1 MSEIYLSKLAGSN
14 ANWLS
19 ARQTLIA
26 GNVANSSTPGYKA
39 VDVKPFSEALKS
51 SGAGLSASRTHTMHL
66 VSSSGSSGGV
76 GSEMDETWETY
87 HSGANVSLPQEM
99 IKSGEVSTAYQL
111 NTSVMKSFHRMVV
124 SAFGT

>member
-26 GNVANSSTPGYKA
+26 GNVANSSTPGYKS
-39 VDVKPFSEALKS
+39 VDVKPFSDALKTT
-51 SGAGLSASRTHTMHL
+51 GLTVSKTHSMHL
-66 VSSSGSSGGV
+66 TSSSGSAGGV
-76 GSEMDETWETY
+76 GSELEDSWETY

-124 SAFGT
+124 SAFGS

>member
-19 ARQTLIA
+19 TRQTLIA
-26 GNVANSSTPGYKA
+26 GNVANSSTPGYKS

-51 SGAGLSASRTHTMHL
+51 TGLTASKTHSMHL
-66 VSSSGSSGGV
+66 TSASGSSGGV
-76 GSEMDETWETY
+76 GTEMEKSWETY

>member
-26 GNVANSSTPGYKA
+26 GNVANSSTPGYKS
-39 VDVKPFSEALKS
+39 VDVKPFSEAMKS
-51 SGAGLSASRTHTMHL
+51 TGLTASRTHSMHL
-66 VSSSGSSGGV
+66 TSSSGSAGGV
-76 GSEMDETWETY
+76 GTQLEESWETY

>member
-26 GNVANSSTPGYKA
+26 GNVANSSTPGYKS
-39 VDVKPFSEALKS
+39 VDVKPFSDAMKS
-51 SGAGLSASRTHTMHL
+51 TGLSASRTHAMHL
-66 VSSSGSSGGV
+66 VSGSGSAGGV
-76 GSEMDETWETY
+76 GTTLEDSWETY

>member
-19 ARQTLIA
+19 VRQTLIA
-26 GNVANSSTPGYKA
+26 GNVANSSTPGYKS
-39 VDVKPFSEALKS
+39 VDVKPFSDAMKS
-51 SGAGLSASRTHTMHL
+51 TGLSASRTHTMHL
-66 VSSSGSSGGV
+66 VSSSGSAGGV
-76 GSEMDETWETY
+76 GTQLEDSWETY

>member
-26 GNVANSSTPGYKA
+26 GNVANSSTPGYKS
-39 VDVKPFSEALKS
+39 VDVKPFSDAMKS
-51 SGAGLSASRTHTMHL
+51 AGLSASRTHSMHL
-66 VSSSGSSGGV
+66 VSSSGSAGGV
-76 GSEMDETWETY
+76 GTKLEDSWETY